1 LLALIVLALYLL
13 FLLIFGH
20 IKKVERLVGK
30 RTKQIDKSKIPGET
44 ALLNAVFVGYGIAF
58 SRSF

>member
-1 LLALIVLALYLL
+1 
-13 FLLIFGH
+13 
-20 IKKVERLVGK
+20 VGK

-58 SRSF
+58 SRSFLVNLIGTVSCSEIDAH